1 MSYSKDETKR
11 RMEAAVESMVKEFSG
26 LRTGRAST
34 NMLEP
39 VMVEV
44 YGSKMPLNQVA
55 SVSAPEPRL
64 LTVQVWDVSNAKA
77 VEKAIRESGLNLN
90 PQAEGALIRVPIP
103 ALTEDR
109 RKELVKV
116 AGQYA
121 EQTRVA
127 VRNVRRDAME
137 SIKKM
142 KANGVSEDEQKR
154 LEGEVQKI
162 TDDVI
167 AKIDKSLADK
177 EKDVMTV

>member
-1 MSYSKDETKR
+1 
-11 RMEAAVESMVKEFSG
+11 
-26 LRTGRAST
+26 
-34 NMLEP
+34 
-39 VMVEV
+39 
-44 YGSKMPLNQVA
+44 MPLNQVA

-137 SIKKM
+137 AIKKM
-142 KANGVSEDEQKR
+142 KVNGTSEDEQKR

-162 TDDVI
+162 TDEIIGKV
-167 AKIDKSLADK
+167 DKSLADK